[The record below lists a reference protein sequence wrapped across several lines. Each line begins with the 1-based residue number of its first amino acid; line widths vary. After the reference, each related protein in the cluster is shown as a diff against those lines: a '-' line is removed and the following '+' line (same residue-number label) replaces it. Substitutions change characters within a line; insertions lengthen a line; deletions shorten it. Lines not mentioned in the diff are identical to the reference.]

1 MNYYPQSEKITI
13 CTDISTNLKFYKN
26 KDNVSVNLFNDCY
39 SFVSELKKIF
49 NEYIKNDVDL
59 KGTSVEIGKKIEFK

>member
-1 MNYYPQSEKITI
+1 MNYYSQSEKITI
-13 CTDISTNLKFYKN
+13 WTDISTNLKFYKN
-26 KDNVSVNLFNDCY
+26 KDNVSVNLI

-59 KGTSVEIGKKIEFK
+59 KGTSVEIDKKIEFK